1 MSNRFSF
8 GDKSKKKKQPFLRF
22 EDARE
27 AEKDGWRAAGIHD
40 SRNTGPAEWM
50 EAEEKPRFLADQ
62 ESRKKFNKRLNE
74 FGGFAL
80 AAFFAAMFFSP
91 SGSPNY
97 DVSDAAKRALE
108 DRVSTA
114 LSAGAVLAAS
124 DDTVQPVD
132 YTIRHQSQDESTRIW
147 VWDYA
152 AEDGDYVQVLVNGTS
167 LTEPFM
173 IKHKPRAFT
182 VPATGDV
189 QIRGI
194 RDGGGGITYA
204 VHFELNGTTYLN
216 GAPPGE
222 DNTYTLIRE

>member
-1 MSNRFSF
+1 
-8 GDKSKKKKQPFLRF
+8 
-22 EDARE
+22 
-27 AEKDGWRAAGIHD
+27 
-40 SRNTGPAEWM
+40 M